1 MPDFLSI
8 PGNIRQQYMPFTVSG
23 NGKTQ
28 LFSFKP
34 LRKAD
39 RVAIIHPFSRWT
51 ENMIAG
57 DSGIKYTHAPGGS
70 EKIEYNEFLDL
81 IPSIQIREYVP
92 DAKLTQMFKWFSYL
106 KKGFDAGLRNI
117 DNISFSASEVGNE
130 VKKIMGK
137 ISKTM
142 KELTSGDAKLLA
154 NVVAGLAHY
163 YQDKGFNLGSDDG
176 FAVLFLPFILYYRL
190 TTTHT
195 NNIYELPYSME
206 NDIFQSDGTYGW
218 GSSTGGAD
226 DFGLMKA
233 GKAISDSPIGKL
245 AQSIMGN
252 SIKVNVM
259 PSFQPDG
266 EAKGD
271 TINISFDLINDS
283 AEAAINNFLFCH
295 TLFGNNKWL
304 QYGFVQ
310 AGSSVYDVKLP
321 GANRYFMCSGEFK
334 CKGKGV
340 FRTPCETICQGL
352 VNHNHATKTFANDVI
367 NSKIGGKTIKEHMV
381 ESRSENIVQSITD
394 SASRSSKRMK
404 RSISTSINAQ
414 MKKRTEDA
422 CTTSANAVNTT
433 TSNGNN
439 AQPSPSITITS
450 KTKEAADYRSKVSEF
465 KSWKGAQEGKA
476 EIESNKNKIFEN
488 EVKISQLPK
497 GNPKIEELQKE
508 IDSLNTRNRII
519 NEQHP
524 KIQAEAEAQEAFNTA
539 NSYYNNAVN
548 NCASAPGFPSPFEIS
563 EKLYDER
570 VKEFAENTI
579 NKVKETKERLNKAEN
594 DLETAKNTKLAA
606 DNAVTEAQN
615 ALRAAVEQGA
625 DESELAMLQ
634 ADLETA
640 QDNANAAL
648 TELSLAEGAYSE
660 ISDYM
665 NSKEYKDIAAAA
677 DIIEQQNLT
686 KYISEYE
693 TALANA
699 EAANIDGN
707 TERTQEEMEA
717 AKEKIKKIANDQA
730 EEEMNKYVA
739 SSKVDSTYIKDLI
752 KIPDVYSITLT
763 FYSLI
768 PDNFNNYL
776 YGFRAGNLDPIKD
789 YFNGDVDEIGA
800 FEKLVDQLQKA
811 MGSNS

>member
-51 ENMIAG
+51 ESMIAN

-352 VNHNHATKTFANDVI
+352 VNHNHATKTFAKDVI
-367 NSKIGGKTIKEHMV
+367 NKPGSMLKQQMIDSQ
-381 ESRSENIVQSITD
+381 SRNLAEKYIQEREE
-394 SASRSSKRMK
+394 RSFRK
-404 RSISTSINAQ
+404 RSIWNNVDNQITARFEFQLMTNSSSVDTSIPAGPRQDYIVGNRVLSNPIDVTNAYQ
-414 MKKRTEDA
+414 SYNDTKQTYLTLESKKEDLENQVKLNNEKIEMAETEYEVA
-422 CTTSANAVNTT
+422 NVNLSAAQKNRNEALFELDERRRAYELDPSYENGRLLDEARERASLMQDEFNQKSQIFDNAKEELD
-433 TSNGNN
+433 
-439 AQPSPSITITS
+439 
-450 KTKEAADYRSKVSEF
+450 KTKEDGKRLEENIESTNDEMA
-465 KSWKGAQEGKA
+465 KA
-476 EIESNKNKIFEN
+476 EEQMNDYKEKLAIAMKSDATALIESKFS
-488 EVKISQLPK
+488 V
-497 GNPKIEELQKE
+497 
-508 IDSLNTRNRII
+508 
-519 NEQHP
+519 
-524 KIQAEAEAQEAFNTA
+524 EA
-539 NSYYNNAVN
+539 
-548 NCASAPGFPSPFEIS
+548 
-563 EKLYDER
+563 
-570 VKEFAENTI
+570 
-579 NKVKETKERLNKAEN
+579 
-594 DLETAKNTKLAA
+594 
-606 DNAVTEAQN
+606 
-615 ALRAAVEQGA
+615 
-625 DESELAMLQ
+625 
-634 ADLETA
+634 
-640 QDNANAAL
+640 
-648 TELSLAEGAYSE
+648 
-660 ISDYM
+660 
-665 NSKEYKDIAAAA
+665 
-677 DIIEQQNLT
+677 
-686 KYISEYE
+686 
-693 TALANA
+693 
-699 EAANIDGN
+699 
-707 TERTQEEMEA
+707 
-717 AKEKIKKIANDQA
+717 
-730 EEEMNKYVA
+730 
-739 SSKVDSTYIKDLI
+739 SKVDSTYVKDLI

-763 FYSLI
+763 FHSLI